1 MEKSPRDLPLYV
13 HSVLQVLLTVLRAK
27 DITMVEESIPTL
39 QTFCAHHDIATLA
52 ADVEHNRRYLEI
64 VSIYA
69 GFASSAPPVQAK
81 GPISVPVAIR
91 WRSVGLQAIKSV
103 ASAEALSTDGGRQL
117 NLIVPAILRNLYS
130 ANGGRLRAL
139 QQRAKSSEAADM
151 EQAVRRRMSIS
162 TVRTFEEQDTHP
174 VALSAT
180 TDDADKLAEDEV
192 GILALQSLRQIF
204 VVNNRAQIRLAT
216 TCFLNFVLSKTLLQT
231 PGIGH
236 NSRSSGTGGWSNT
249 LIEMIARWTPVQD
262 RFVILVTTMETLV
275 RSPVTEDNLEQQ
287 LVLASLVSWLLS
299 STVNL
304 IGLSV
309 MDVLLGLIQH
319 ILLLLQLGG
328 SGSNVLPHHQQIIEV
343 DPSQDVKER
352 FDQPSST
359 DSIEKTALPTVHAP
373 SHLRQELL
381 LHLQKCIGDLATHI
395 YYSDQI
401 PDMIEAIFL
410 RLKPSPMSGISTA
423 AAAIEHPAAAA
434 QAISKSVKMQEDP
447 HTDDFFSFDTARI
460 TALKAIKDILTIA
473 NLRGAVQGTTAIVR
487 TKVGVQVW
495 EGTQWLLRDV
505 DRGVRKAYVDALLTW
520 LKLEMSKNDLR
531 VLEDK
536 SKVSRKSA
544 RKEAGTHSDV
554 VRRAL
559 SSASQREKLPK
570 PPRSTFLQLLH
581 LAIYDN
587 AIESPESELEILLLH
602 LLLTLLTEK
611 LGVNAVKYGLPMIV
625 RLQEDINNDSIIA
638 TPRAKVNVGSL
649 VHGYFWGLTEEF
661 DLDTSKIGNEIYSE
675 ITRRKRKGLWV
686 GKIRLPP
693 LPLDQISISDS
704 LPITEKLPLP
714 VLERESLKPFD
725 NRPALV
731 ELIDAAYAA
740 RMASPPPSAPS
751 SPGRGGSIS
760 TYNPSSNTEQKI
772 SSEHRLPVDMKEAM
786 LSDWTKEAC
795 IASVEN
801 ERAKAVSV
809 NGSRAGTTPSAARN
823 FLAVN
828 GHVGKNNSPLANSL
842 QGHQHH
848 HRHHDNDNRPP
859 SAAYGLVGGIGDI
872 QKFRRSSAQDG
883 SPTRI
888 STSSRTS
895 TVRVDELKRVLA
907 GKQIAFRNA
916 SPLRL
921 RPHSANGISGSS
933 GSSSSASASLAS
945 GGSSPSDA
953 LSHTHMNASE
963 NIAAADFA
971 QQAQRRS
978 ASRERPQTSTQ
989 VPSALTSTPTP
1000 TTTTTTITV
1009 PIRKHQPSPP
1019 PTSLPLSPLD
1029 DPAVNAAALAGE
1041 KITTINPKA
1050 ADDVPPVPPLPASL
1064 SLSAN
1069 SPFTTDGI
1077 PGPEHQTQTQS
1088 QPQKQRPATAPA
1100 PSQSHAY
1107 GTGNAY
1113 PYLQGSPTSLAGFEA
1128 ARTGRSRLGKERHV
1142 SRGSRRDRSPGA
1154 GARMGAGLGYGYG
1167 YGYGYGRVDIDAL
1180 LAEIKV
1186 PSAVPSSSPGL
1197 SPSRAG
1203 GSGGGASA
1211 SASANGSASA
1221 GTGFGLGGEGT
1232 RDRDLE
1238 REGNGNG
1245 NGALRTVGGIGR
1257 PPY

>member
-1 MEKSPRDLPLYV
+1 
-13 HSVLQVLLTVLRAK
+13 VLLTVLRSK
-27 DITMVEESIPTL
+27 DITMVEESIPTF

-130 ANGGRLRAL
+130 ANGARLRAL

-151 EQAVRRRMSIS
+151 EQAVRRRMSIA
-162 TVRTFEEQDTHP
+162 TIRTFEEQDTHP
-174 VALSAT
+174 VALPVT

-204 VVNNRAQIRLAT
+204 VVNNRAQIRSAT
-216 TCFLNFVLSKTLLQT
+216 TCFLNFVLSKTSLQT

-236 NSRSSGTGGWSNT
+236 SSRSSGTGGWSNT

-275 RSPVTEDNLEQQ
+275 RSPVTEGNLEQQ

-343 DPSQDVKER
+343 DLSQDVKER
-352 FDQPSST
+352 FDQPSSI
-359 DSIEKTALPTVHAP
+359 DSIEKTALPTVLAP

-381 LHLQKCIGDLATHI
+381 LRLQKCIGDLATHI

-401 PDMIEAIFL
+401 SDMIEAIFL

-434 QAISKSVKMQEDP
+434 QAISKSVKLQEDP
-447 HTDDFFSFDTARI
+447 NTDNFFSFDTARI

-505 DRGVRKAYVDALLTW
+505 DRGVRKAYVDALLAW

-536 SKVSRKSA
+536 GKLSRKSA
-544 RKEAGTHSDV
+544 RKEVGTSSDV

-649 VHGYFWGLTEEF
+649 VHGYFWALTEEF
-661 DLDTSKIGNEIYSE
+661 DLDTSKSGNEIHSE

-686 GKIRLPP
+686 DKIRLPP
-693 LPLDQISISDS
+693 LPLDQISTSDS
-704 LPITEKLPLP
+704 LPITEKWPLP

-731 ELIDAAYAA
+731 ELIDTAYTAS
-740 RMASPPPSAPS
+740 MASPPPSAPS

-760 TYNPSSNTEQKI
+760 TYNPSSNTEQNI
-772 SSEHRLPVDMKEAM
+772 SSEHRLPAEMKEAM

-795 IASVEN
+795 IASVEK

-809 NGSRAGTTPSAARN
+809 NGSRSGTTPSAARN

-828 GHVGKNNSPLANSL
+828 GHVGKNNSPHGNSL

-848 HRHHDNDNRPP
+848 HRHHDNGNRPP
-859 SAAYGLVGGIGDI
+859 SAAYGLVGGLGDI

-883 SPTRI
+883 SPSRI

-907 GKQIAFRNA
+907 GERVAFRNA

-921 RPHSANGISGSS
+921 RPHSANGISSSS
-933 GSSSSASASLAS
+933 GSSSASASLAS

-953 LSHTHMNASE
+953 LSYTHMNASE

-989 VPSALTSTPTP
+989 VPSALTSTPTS

-1069 SPFTTDGI
+1069 SPPTTDGI
-1077 PGPEHQTQTQS
+1077 PGPEAQAQS
-1088 QPQKQRPATAPA
+1088 QAQNQRPATAPA

-1107 GTGNAY
+1107 GNGNGNGNAY
-1113 PYLQGSPTSLAGFEA
+1113 PYGQGSPTSLSGLGAAG
-1128 ARTGRSRLGKERHV
+1128 RTGRSRHGKERHV
-1142 SRGSRRDRSPGA
+1142 SRGSRRDRSPGVGT
-1154 GARMGAGLGYGYG
+1154 GARMGAGH
-1167 YGYGYGRVDIDAL
+1167 GYGYGRVDINAL

-1186 PSAVPSSSPGL
+1186 PSPVPSPGPGPGL

-1211 SASANGSASA
+1211 SASGSASA
-1221 GTGFGLGGEGT
+1221 GAGFGLGGEGM
-1232 RDRDLE
+1232 RARDLE